1 MPPTLQ
7 ISEKYVKINE
17 ELMRGEIQDKENIH
31 SDHEEEESSKSADEE
46 EIDVETVTESTIE
59 EEPVSPPPCNPEEA
73 PTLLQSLSKTI
84 EVNQKT
90 DYHLFNIFISTL
102 IENNLSGNCR
112 GGC

>member
-1 MPPTLQ
+1 MQ

-31 SDHEEEESSKSADEE
+31 SDLEEEISKSEDEE
-46 EIDVETVTESTIE
+46 EIDVETVTEEQSTIE

-84 EVNQKT
+84 EVDKSENRLSSFQ
-90 DYHLFNIFISTL
+90 YSIFLFQH
-102 IENNLSGNCR
+102 
-112 GGC
+112 

>member
-1 MPPTLQ
+1 MRDCFVKIHKMPPTLQ

-31 SDHEEEESSKSADEE
+31 SDQEEESSKSADEE

-84 EVNQKT
+84 EVSRKT
-90 DYHLFNIFISTL
+90 DYHLFNIQYFYFNID
-102 IENNLSGNCR
+102 
-112 GGC
+112 